1 MAERTVTV
9 GSKQGLHARPAK
21 AFVQA
26 VAQSGASV
34 RLSDPTGRT
43 IDAGSILGL
52 ISLGLKQG
60 DQIVLTTDAAD
71 ADSVLDELAEIVAI
85 DHDA

>member
-9 GSKQGLHARPAK
+9 GSKQGFHARPAK

-34 RLSDPTGRT
+34 RLSDASGRT

-52 ISLGLKQG
+52 ISLGLGHG
-60 DQIVLTTDAAD
+60 DQVILATDAPDGEA
-71 ADSVLDELAEIVAI
+71 VLDELAEIVAI